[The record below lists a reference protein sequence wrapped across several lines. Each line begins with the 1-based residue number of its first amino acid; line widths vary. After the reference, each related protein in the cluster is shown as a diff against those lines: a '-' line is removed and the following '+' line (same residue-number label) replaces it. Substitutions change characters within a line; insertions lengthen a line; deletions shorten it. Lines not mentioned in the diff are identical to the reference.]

1 MQKLSGNPDSHTIPY
16 RQTMFQFPV
25 QYVPP
30 NHKHA
35 APRRKFTQE
44 EDLRLRSL
52 VDQIGAKSW
61 EAVAKF
67 MPNRSAR
74 QCRDRYKNY
83 LLDNLVCDAWVPE
96 EDAVIFEKFKEIG
109 PKWVEISKFLNG
121 RSGNHVK
128 NRWHKHLSKMA
139 NVPQPPAQAHFPM
152 PPEPVQ
158 PQRTF
163 PPPTNPMQQVMADR
177 ERPIFG
183 QYDPSVS
190 SDPGTFRG
198 FSYGPSLF

>member
-1 MQKLSGNPDSHTIPY
+1 
-16 RQTMFQFPV
+16 MFRFPV
-25 QYVPP
+25 QSVLP

-61 EAVAKF
+61 EAVSKF

-83 LLDNLVCDAWVPE
+83 LLDNLVCDAWTPE
-96 EDAVIFEKFKEIG
+96 EDTMILEKFKDIG

-128 NRWHKHLSKMA
+128 NRWHKHLSKLA
-139 NVPQPPAQAHFPM
+139 NVQQPPAQANFPM
-152 PPEPVQ
+152 PPELIQ
-158 PQRTF
+158 PQRIF
-163 PPPTNPMQQVMADR
+163 PQLINQEQQVMTDR

-183 QYDPSVS
+183 QCNQSVGS
-190 SDPGTFRG
+190 ETNTFRG
-198 FSYGPSLF
+198 FP